1 MSESGTFVLK
11 GGRVVDPASGRDG
24 KADVLVER
32 GKIARVGARLR
43 PGRGV
48 PAVDVRGRLVLPG
61 LLDMHAHLREPGQ
74 EYKETVL
81 TGARAAVSGGFSAVA
96 SMPNTDPVNDDP
108 SVTRYILR
116 KAEAAGLARVY
127 PVGCITV
134 GQKGERLAE
143 IGALVDAGCVAVSDD
158 GRPVASSAVM
168 RRAMEYCRHFDIPV
182 IAHSEDLSLA
192 GKGVMHEG
200 EVSARIALTG
210 IPAAAEEVMV
220 ARDIALCR
228 LTGSRLHV
236 AHVSTAGSVD
246 LIARAKDEGLPV
258 TAEVTPHHLFLTDE
272 AVASFD
278 TVTKVNPPLR
288 SAADVEALR
297 GALREGV
304 IDAVATDHAPHSS
317 IEKDV
322 DYCEAAFGMI
332 GLETALSLMLRLVEE
347 GVIDLPRAVE
357 AMTKSPANILGVEG
371 GALVPGAPADIAV
384 VGGEEEWV
392 VDATALLSQS
402 RNTPFEGWKL
412 RGRTVAL
419 FVDGRNLFESPSFAG
434 P

>member
-1 MSESGTFVLK
+1 VSDAGTFILK
-11 GGRVVDPASGRDG
+11 GGRIVDPASGRDG
-24 KADVLVER
+24 RADVLVAKGR
-32 GKIARVGARLR
+32 IAKVGTRLR
-43 PGRGV
+43 PGKGV
-48 PAVDVRGRLVLPG
+48 PSVDARGKLVLPG
-61 LLDMHAHLREPGQ
+61 LIDMHVHLREPGH

-81 TGARAAVSGGFSAVA
+81 TGTRAAAAGGFSAVA
-96 SMPNTDPVNDDP
+96 CMPNTDPVNDDP

-116 KAEAAGLARVY
+116 KAETAGLARVY
-127 PVGCITV
+127 PVGCITG
-134 GQKGERLAE
+134 GQEGERLAE
-143 IGALVDAGCVAVSDD
+143 IGALVEAGCVAVSDD

-200 EVSARIALTG
+200 EVSARIALAG
-210 IPAAAEEVMV
+210 IPAAAEEVMI
-220 ARDIALCR
+220 ARDISLCR
-228 LTGSRLHV
+228 LTGSRLHI
-236 AHVSTAGSVD
+236 AHVSTAGSVE

-297 GALREGV
+297 VALRDGV

-322 DYCEAAFGMI
+322 DYNDAAFGMI
-332 GLETALSLMLRLVEE
+332 GLETALPLVLRLVKEE
-347 GVIDLPRAVE
+347 VLGLSRAVE
-357 AMTKSPANILGVEG
+357 AMTKAPAAILGVDG
-371 GALVPGAPADIAV
+371 GSLAPGVPADIAV
-384 VGGEEEWV
+384 VDEEQEWE
-392 VDATALLSQS
+392 VDPGTLYSKS
-402 RNTPFEGWKL
+402 RNTPFAGWKL
-412 RGRTVAL
+412 RGRTAL
-419 FVDGRNLFESPSFAG
+419 LYVDGLNLFESPSFTA